1 MKIKIFVLTICAISV
16 IAANI
21 FAQWTSNTAVN
32 TAICNESGDQATP
45 KVAMTSD
52 GGCYIMW
59 FDNRVPNYKVYLQ
72 RLDPAGN
79 PLFGTNGMLVS
90 GYAQNTSLQDYNI
103 DVDAN
108 DNAVIV
114 FTDTRNGTLNP
125 FAYLVSP
132 SGSLLWGASGV
143 SLTDSTTISQNIP
156 VVTVTSDGNY
166 VFAWTYASGPNRIAM
181 QKLDINGNPQWGAAP
196 LKFRGTGTEN
206 FSYARLVKSDA
217 GSVIMS
223 WDVWTGTFTTTSTIK
238 LFIQKF
244 ASDGT
249 KQWTIPQDTIQ
260 NLGRLSG
267 VSFIPYSISD
277 GNNGAVLCW
286 QDDRNADARA
296 SVFAQRINSN
306 GVIQFPKNGSEGTLL
321 STNNHFLPTISYVP
335 STGDTYMF
343 WTETNGGQTVVGG
356 LYGQKFDAAGNRQWT
371 DNGKEFKTMDNNQLS
386 FIQSW
391 NKDTTVIVNYS
402 ETLFGSSNVLIKG
415 MRTGPSG
422 NFHWAGNIV
431 TASSSS
437 GSKIR
442 KMSAFDKNSGMTAMA
457 WSTGDIIAQNMNFD
471 GTFGTSTFSLKYG
484 IEGFWNS
491 PSQVADTVTCNLRNS
506 SSPYNIVQTGKIY
519 LNTNGEGSM
528 GLVTTSGGS
537 YYIEITHRNA
547 LETWSSNPVWMKSG
561 VSSYDFTPAAST
573 AYGSNIVLKGSRY
586 CAYSGDVNHDGVIDG
601 ADGSIADND
610 AANFTSGYVV
620 SDVNGDDIVDGS
632 DSAIIDNNAANFISV
647 IRP

>member
-1 MKIKIFVLTICAISV
+1 MNV
-16 IAANI
+16 

-32 TAICNESGDQATP
+32 TIICNEAGDQATP

-72 RLDPAGN
+72 KLDPAGN

-90 GYAQNTSLQDYNI
+90 GFAQNTFLQDFNI
-103 DVDAN
+103 DVDAS

-132 SGSLLWGASGV
+132 AGNLLWGASGI
-143 SLTDSTTISQNIP
+143 SLTDSVAVSQNIP

-166 VFAWTYASGPNRIAM
+166 VFAWTYASGPSRIAM
-181 QKLDINGNPQWGAAP
+181 QKLDINGNPQWGTAP

-223 WDVWTGTFTTTSTIK
+223 WDAWTGNFTTSSSIK

-244 ASDGT
+244 SSSGA
-249 KQWTIPQDTIQ
+249 KLWTDPQDTIQ
-260 NLGRLSG
+260 NLGRMSG
-267 VSFIPYSISD
+267 ISFIPYSISD

-286 QDDRNADARA
+286 QDDRNADARS
-296 SVFAQRINSN
+296 SVFVQRINSN

-321 STNNHFLPTISYVP
+321 SANNHYLPTVTYLP
-335 STGDTYMF
+335 STQETVLF

-356 LYGQKFDAAGNRQWT
+356 LYGQKFNSTGDRQWG
-371 DNGKEFKTMDNNQLS
+371 DNGIEFKSLDNNQLS
-386 FIQSW
+386 FIQSY
-391 NKDTTVIVNYS
+391 NKDTTVIVNFS
-402 ETLFGSSNVLIKG
+402 ETQFGSANVLIKG

-422 NFHWAGNIV
+422 ISHWAGGIV

-471 GTFGTSTFSLKYG
+471 GTFGTSAFNLKYG
-484 IEGFWNS
+484 IEGFWNT
-491 PSQVADTVTCNLRNS
+491 PLQVADTVTCNLRNA
-506 SSPYNIVQTGKIY
+506 SSPYNIVQSGKIN
-519 LNTNGEGSM
+519 LNTNGEGTMS
-528 GLVTTSGGS
+528 LVSTSGGS
-537 YYIEITHRNA
+537 YFLEIRHRNA

-561 VSSYDFTPAAST
+561 VSSYDFTVSASAAF
-573 AYGSNIVLKGSRY
+573 GNNEVLKGGRY
-586 CAYSGDVNHDGVIDG
+586 CAYSGDVNQDGVIDG

-610 AANFTSGYVV
+610 AANFISGYVN

-632 DSAIIDNNAANFISV
+632 DLSIIDNNAANFISV
-647 IRP
+647 ARP

>member
-1 MKIKIFVLTICAISV
+1 MKKYFLFLIFIFAGMN
-16 IAANI
+16 A

-32 TAICNESGDQATP
+32 TTICNESGDQATP

-72 RLDPAGN
+72 KLDPAGN
-79 PLFGTNGMLVS
+79 PLFGTNGLLVS
-90 GYAQNTSLQDYNI
+90 SHPQNTFLQDFNI

-132 SGSLLWGASGV
+132 SGVLLWGANGI
-143 SLTDSTTISQNIP
+143 SLTDSTAVSQNIP
-156 VVTVTSDGNY
+156 VVAVTSDGNY
-166 VFAWTYASGPNRIAM
+166 VFAWTYASGPNRIAI
-181 QKLDINGNPQWGAAP
+181 QKLDVNGNPQWGSAP

-223 WDVWTGTFTTTSTIK
+223 WDAWTGNFATSSSIK

-244 ASDGT
+244 SSAGT
-249 KQWTIPQDTIQ
+249 KLWTDPQDTIQ
-260 NLGRLSG
+260 NLGRMSG
-267 VSFIPYSISD
+267 ISFIPYSISD
-277 GNNGAVLCW
+277 GNNGTVLCW
-286 QDDRNADARA
+286 QDDRNTDARA
-296 SVFAQRINSN
+296 SVFVQRINSN

-321 STNNHFLPTISYVP
+321 SSNNHFLPTVTYLN
-335 STGDTYMF
+335 STQETVMF

-356 LYGQKFDAAGNRQWT
+356 LYGQKFNSTGDRQWS
-371 DNGKEFKTMDNNQLS
+371 DNGIEFKSLDNNQLS
-386 FIQSW
+386 FIQSY
-391 NKDTTVIVNYS
+391 NKDTTVIVNFS
-402 ETLFGSSNVLIKG
+402 ETQFGSANVLVKG

-422 NFHWAGNIV
+422 ISQWSGSIV

-442 KMSAFDKNSGMTAMA
+442 KQSAMDKNSGMTVMA

-471 GTFGTSTFSLKYG
+471 GSFGISSFNLRYG

-491 PSQVADTVTCNLRNS
+491 PTQVQDTVTCNLRTS
-506 SSPYNIVQTGKIY
+506 SSPYNLVQSGKIY
-519 LNTNGEGSM
+519 LNSNGEGSM
-528 GLVTTSGGS
+528 SLLATSGGN
-537 YYIEITHRNA
+537 YYLEIRHRNA
-547 LETWSSNPVWMKSG
+547 LETWSANPVWMKSG
-561 VSSYDFTPAAST
+561 VSNYDFTTSAST
-573 AYGSNIVLKGSRY
+573 AYGNNIMLKGGRY
-586 CAYSGDVNHDGVIDG
+586 CAYSGDVNQDGVIDG
-601 ADGSIADND
+601 ADGSDCDND
-610 AANFTSGYVV
+610 AANFVSGYVAT
-620 SDVNGDDIVDGS
+620 DVNGDDIVDGS

-647 IRP
+647 VRP

>member
-1 MKIKIFVLTICAISV
+1 MKKIFLLILLFSAGVNL
-16 IAANI
+16 

-32 TAICNESGDQATP
+32 SNVCNESGDQATP

-52 GGCYIMW
+52 GSCYIMW

-72 RLDPAGN
+72 KLDPAGN

-90 GYAQNTSLQDYNI
+90 SHPQNTFLQDFNI

-132 SGSLLWGASGV
+132 SGVLLWGADGI
-143 SLTDSTTISQNIP
+143 SLTDSTAISQNIP
-156 VVTVTSDGNY
+156 VVTVTSDGHF
-166 VFAWTYASGPNRIAM
+166 VFAWTYASGPSRIAI
-181 QKLDINGNPQWGAAP
+181 QKLDINGNPQWGPAP

-223 WDVWTGTFTTTSTIK
+223 WDAWTGNFATSATIK

-244 ASDGT
+244 SSSGT
-249 KQWTIPQDTIQ
+249 KLWSDPQDTVQ

-267 VSFIPYSISD
+267 ISFIPYSISD
-277 GNNGAVLCW
+277 GNNGVVLCW

-296 SVFAQRINSN
+296 SVFVQRINSN

-321 STNNHFLPTISYVP
+321 TTNNHFLPTVNYLS
-335 STGDTYMF
+335 STGETVLL

-356 LYGQKFDAAGNRQWT
+356 LYGQKFDASGNRLWG
-371 DNGKEFKTMDNNQLS
+371 DNGKEFKSMDNNQLS

-391 NKDTTVIVNYS
+391 NKDTTVIVNFS
-402 ETLFGSSNVLIKG
+402 ETQFGSSNVLIKG
-415 MRTGPSG
+415 IRTGPSG
-422 NFHWAGNIV
+422 ISHFPGNIV

-471 GTFGTSTFSLKYG
+471 GSFGLSTFNLKYG

-491 PSQVADTVTCNLRNS
+491 PSQVEDTVTCILRESN
-506 SSPYNIVQTGKIY
+506 SPYNIVESGKIY
-519 LNTNGEGSM
+519 LNADGEGNM
-528 GLVTTSGGS
+528 NLNLTSGGN
-537 YYIEITHRNA
+537 YFLEIRHRNA

-561 VSSYDFTPAAST
+561 NSYYDFTVSST
-573 AYGSNIVLKGSRY
+573 AAYGNNEVLKQGRY
-586 CAYSGDVNHDGVIDG
+586 CAYSGDVNQDGVIDG
-601 ADGSIADND
+601 ADGSICDND
-610 AANFTSGYVV
+610 ASNFANGYVV
-620 SDVNGDDIVDGS
+620 TDVNGDDIVDGS
-632 DSAIIDNNAANFISV
+632 DSAIIDNNSSNYISV